1 MLRNQ
6 TYTDKVSYYIDV
18 VKSDYEAFINFLNQM
33 TAGNFDLTEET
44 QSSYLS
50 IYQLNK
56 NKNTSLGW
64 LTLIAYCYFAILK
77 ARSMLVFL

>member
-1 MLRNQ
+1 IVTLNYDQTGKFEYELASTHFMLRNQ

-44 QSSYLS
+44 PK
-50 IYQLNK
+50 QLPFDIP
-56 NKNTSLGW
+56 TE
-64 LTLIAYCYFAILK
+64 
-77 ARSMLVFL
+77 

>member
-18 VKSDYEAFINFLNQM
+18 VKSDYQAFINFLNQM

-44 QSSYLS
+44 QSSCLS

-56 NKNTSLGW
+56 
-64 LTLIAYCYFAILK
+64 IK
-77 ARSMLVFL
+77 ALS

>member
-44 QSSYLS
+44 KSVFP

-56 NKNTSLGW
+56 IKST
-64 LTLIAYCYFAILK
+64 II
-77 ARSMLVFL
+77 RR

>member
-18 VKSDYEAFINFLNQM
+18 VKVTMKRLLTFLNQM

-44 QSSYLS
+44 PK
-50 IYQLNK
+50 QLPFDIP
-56 NKNTSLGW
+56 TE
-64 LTLIAYCYFAILK
+64 
-77 ARSMLVFL
+77 